1 MLFSV
6 VIPTRDRLH
15 LLAEAIQ
22 TVLRQPKGVDWEL
35 IVFDN
40 GSSQP
45 VREHVEGLR
54 DPRIRFERSDDF
66 LPVTDSWNR
75 ALSFATGDYVTVLGD
90 DDGLAPNY
98 FQQLRRIIEQFAYP
112 DLLYSAIY
120 QFMHPGVAPWA
131 REGYVSDLKWGFF
144 FGERGG
150 PFRLSP
156 AEAHHAVVG
165 SLHLRRNFTYN
176 SQAFCFSR
184 ALLSRLA
191 PDGDVYQSPFPD
203 YYLANVAIALSRSTV
218 IVPAPL
224 AIAGVS
230 KASFGFTLFNDQQ
243 ERGESMLNTVL
254 ADDPV
259 FCEIEQKL
267 LPGPAYQIK
276 YALTME
282 HVVRHIREVLRENVD
297 YDRHRRLQIVSALQN
312 SNGGSSTNGVWPELR
327 RRLSPSEGTWADA
340 VQRLFVLSRERP
352 DSVTA
357 SRVIPEL
364 LRRVSPYDR
373 DPHQRFCDR
382 GTYSRLLDVYA
393 ALESGEL
400 H

>member
-6 VIPTRDRLH
+6 VIPTRDRLD

-22 TVLRQPKGVDWEL
+22 TILRQPDGIAWEL

-45 VREHVEGLR
+45 VREHVDGLCYSL
-54 DPRIRFERSDDF
+54 IRFERSYVF
-66 LPVTDSWNR
+66 LPVTDSWNQ
-75 ALSFATGDYVTVLGD
+75 ALSFAKGDYVTVLGD

-98 FQQLRRIIEQFAYP
+98 FQHLARIIEQFAHP
-112 DLLYSAIY
+112 ELIYSAIY

-131 REGYVSDLKWGFF
+131 PEGYVSDLKWGFF
-144 FGERGG
+144 FGERAA
-150 PFRLSP
+150 PFRLSQG
-156 AEAHHAVVG
+156 EAHHAVVG

-184 ALLSRLA
+184 RLLSRLG
-191 PDGDVYQSPFPD
+191 PEGDVYYSPFPD
-203 YYLANVAIALSRSTV
+203 YYLANAAIAHSRSTV
-218 IVPAPL
+218 VAPAPL

-230 KASFGFTLFNDQQ
+230 KASFGFTLFNGQQ
-243 ERGESMLNTVL
+243 ERGESLLNTVL

-282 HVVRHIREVLRENVD
+282 HVARHIREVLHEDVD
-297 YDRHRRLQIVSALQN
+297 YDRNRRLQIVSALQN
-312 SNGGSSTNGVWPELR
+312 SDSGSPNDAVWPELR
-327 RRLSPSEGTWADA
+327 RRLSPSEGAWADA

-352 DSVTA
+352 NSFTA

-373 DPHQRFCDR
+373 EPHQRFCDR
-382 GTYSRLLDVYA
+382 GNYSRLLDVYT
-393 ALESGEL
+393 ALESGAL